1 MRDQVAEFLRGVS
14 AALRAAEARGRI
26 NGPLWCWDLAYG
38 VGGDTSVVL
47 GGLEDAVEQ
56 RPAGHHRDDPMTRS
70 YAARRRTNG
79 KSPRE
84 IRRCVKRAIARQL
97 FKLLQRCDHAGVEI
111 VSTS

>member
-14 AALRAAEARGRI
+14 AALRAAEARGRV

-70 YAARRRTNG
+70 YAARRRTDG
-79 KSPRE
+79 KSPR
-84 IRRCVKRAIARQL
+84 
-97 FKLLQRCDHAGVEI
+97 
-111 VSTS
+111 